1 MVEVNMEKD
10 PILTFSQVSF
20 AYQNNENILENLS
33 FTIYRG
39 EQVLLIGE
47 NGTGKTTL
55 LKLLTFQLNPSSG
68 TIKLGKS
75 LGSSSLPLKEIAYVP
90 QIQQV
95 AQIAVSVIESVLLG
109 LWGKR
114 FSYMKRSNQKDK
126 EEAMRCLELVGMK
139 DFANRDLRTLSGGQ
153 RQKVAIARAIIR
165 NPSLLLLDEP
175 TTYLDKDSKTEML
188 SLINSIS
195 STYGWTTLLI
205 SHDSLS
211 YDTFDRLFIL
221 ESYQLKERILR

>member
-1 MVEVNMEKD
+1 MDKE
-10 PILTFSQVSF
+10 PLLTFSDVSF
-20 AYQNNENILENLS
+20 AYHNSEKILESLS
-33 FTIYRG
+33 FTINRG
-39 EQVLLIGE
+39 EQVLLLGE

-55 LKLLTFQLNPSSG
+55 LKLLTFQLNPTSG
-68 TIKLGKS
+68 TIKFGKS
-75 LGSSSLPLKEIAYVP
+75 LTSSSLPLKEISYVP

-114 FSYMKRSNQKDK
+114 FSYLKRSNQQDK
-126 EEAMRCLELVGMK
+126 QEAMHCLELVGMK
-139 DFANRDLRTLSGGQ
+139 DYAYRDLRTLSGGQ
-153 RQKVAIARAIIR
+153 RQKVAFARAIIR

-175 TTYLDKDSKTEML
+175 TTYLDKESKTKML

-211 YDTFDRLFIL
+211 YDTFDRLFVL
-221 ESYQLKERILR
+221 ESYQLTERPLR